1 MIPLQEMF
9 CKFVLVEHIVYLNK
23 ILAIYKSLYLKLV
36 VRVAQDCYIL
46 LLNPF
51 CVLLLLNTIVKF
63 IC

>member
-1 MIPLQEMF
+1 
-9 CKFVLVEHIVYLNK
+9 
-23 ILAIYKSLYLKLV
+23 LKLV